1 MAFGA
6 SAQAP
11 TRSAVLDLR
20 QERGVVQEAYGFLD
34 EKRLLLAAE
43 LLRELQHYESLWS
56 GFQILQSQATQALA
70 GAFTVHGLHGLSVY
84 PTAPPITTGVHV
96 RTRSF
101 MGVTLVES
109 SLEASTDKAEDA
121 AIESYPS
128 PEARLCRKTF
138 RALLQLGAE
147 LAGVSGNLQRL
158 LVEYRKT
165 ERRARAIE
173 DVILPEIEDA
183 LKEMTERLEELDME
197 DAVRVRL
204 DYGRAG

>member
-11 TRSAVLDLR
+11 TRSAVLELR
-20 QERGVVQEAYGFLD
+20 QERDVVQEAYGFLD

-43 LLRELQHYESLWS
+43 LLRELQHYESLW
-56 GFQILQSQATQALA
+56 GNFQVVQAKATQALA
-70 GAFTVHGLHGLSVY
+70 QAIAVHGLHGLSVY
-84 PTAPPITTGVHV
+84 PTAPLIDSGVQV

-109 SLEASTDKAEDA
+109 SMVAGTDDTDVA
-121 AIESYPS
+121 ATESYPT
-128 PEARLCRKTF
+128 PEARQCRKHF
-138 RALLQLGAE
+138 QALLRYGAE

-173 DVILPEIEDA
+173 DVILPEIEGS
-183 LKEMTERLEELDME
+183 LKEMSERLEELDLE

>member
-11 TRSAVLDLR
+11 TRSAVLELR

-56 GFQILQSQATQALA
+56 NFQALQTQATQVLA
-70 GAFTVHGLHGLSVY
+70 QAIAVHGLHGLSVY
-84 PTAPPITTGVHV
+84 PALPQVGSGMHV
-96 RTRSF
+96 RSRSF
-101 MGVTLVES
+101 MGVTLVEA
-109 SLEASTDKAEDA
+109 SLETSTDDARDA
-121 AIESYPS
+121 APESYPT
-128 PEARLCRKTF
+128 PEARQCRKHF
-138 RALLQLGAE
+138 QALLQRGAE

-173 DVILPEIEDA
+173 DVILPEIEGS
-183 LKEMTERLEELDME
+183 LKEMSERLEELDLE

>member
-11 TRSAVLDLR
+11 TRSAVLELR

-43 LLRELQHYESLWS
+43 LLHELQHYESLWS
-56 GFQILQSQATQALA
+56 NLQVLQAQATQALVQA
-70 GAFTVHGLHGLSVY
+70 IAVHGLHGLSVY
-84 PTAPPITTGVHV
+84 PATPLAGNGMRV

-109 SLEASTDKAEDA
+109 SMEIGVNDA
-121 AIESYPS
+121 GEVATENYPT
-128 PEARLCRKTF
+128 PEARQCRKHF
-138 RALLQLGAE
+138 QALLQRGAE

-173 DVILPEIEDA
+173 DVILPEIEGS
-183 LKEMTERLEELDME
+183 LKEMSERLEELDLE

>member
-6 SAQAP
+6 STQAP
-11 TRSAVLDLR
+11 TRSAVLELR
-20 QERGVVQEAYGFLD
+20 EERGVVQEAYGFLD

-43 LLRELQHYESLWS
+43 LLRELQHYEALWS
-56 GFQILQSQATQALA
+56 EFQALQAQATKSLIQAIA
-70 GAFTVHGLHGLSVY
+70 VHGLHGLSVY
-84 PTAPPITTGVHV
+84 PTAPSVDGGMQVH
-96 RTRSF
+96 TRSF

-109 SLEASTDKAEDA
+109 ALETGAEKTDAA
-121 AIESYPS
+121 AIESYPT
-128 PEARLCRKTF
+128 PEARLCRKHF
-138 RALLQLGAE
+138 RALLHRGAE

-173 DVILPEIEDA
+173 DVILPEIEGA
-183 LKEMTERLEELDME
+183 LKDMSERLEELDLE

-204 DYGRAG
+204 DYGRVG